1 MWAIEHIRLL
11 PSPTMQALY
20 WRLGKPKTGK
30 PGSNRDFGK
39 PRGKTGVE
47 PRFPNS
53 RFDPEFRAYRRVMTG
68 E

>member
-11 PSPTMQALY
+11 LSPTMQALY

-30 PGSNRDFGK
+30 PGSNR
-39 PRGKTGVE
+39 KTGVE

-53 RFDPEFRAYRRVMTG
+53 RFDPEFDPEFRAYRRVMTG